1 MKLLMFGETGQVA
14 REVLRRSP
22 GAGIEVE
29 ALGRAAADLT
39 DVATC
44 AARIAATDADAVLNA
59 AAWTNVDG
67 AETDEDGAAAV
78 NGAAPAAMAVAAKAR
93 GLPFVHIST
102 DYVFDGSGDAP
113 RDEAAPTAPIN
124 AYGWSKLAGEQGVR
138 AAGGV
143 HAILRTSWVFSAH
156 GGNFVKTMLRVG
168 AERDRLTVVDDQVG
182 GPTSA
187 AAIADACLTVAKALR
202 SAPDLNGVYHF
213 AGAPDVSW
221 RGFAE
226 AIFAEA
232 GMDVEAAPIPT
243 SDYPTPAKRP
253 LNSRLDCDAI
263 RAAFGI
269 GRPDWRADL
278 KDVIREL
285 KGAT

>member
-14 REVLRRSP
+14 REVLRR
-22 GAGIEVE
+22 AGSVEVE
-29 ALGRAAADLT
+29 ALGRADADLA
-39 DVATC
+39 DPVAC

-67 AETDEDGAAAV
+67 AETEEEAAAIV
-78 NGAAPAAMAVAAKAR
+78 NGAAPTAMAAAAKAK

-102 DYVFDGSGDAP
+102 DYVFDGSGVAP
-113 RDEAAPTAPIN
+113 RDEAALTAPVN

-138 AAGGV
+138 AAEGV

-156 GGNFVKTMLRVG
+156 GKNFVKTMLRVG
-168 AERDRLTVVDDQVG
+168 TGRDRLTVVDDQVG

-187 AAIADACLTVAKALR
+187 AAIADACIAVARGLIIDGGR
-202 SAPDLNGVYHF
+202 SGVYHF

-221 RGFAE
+221 RDFAE
-226 AIFAEA
+226 AIFAAA
-232 GMDVEAAPIPT
+232 GMTVEVAPIPT
-243 SDYPTPAKRP
+243 ANYPTPASRP
-253 LNSRLDCDAI
+253 LNSRLDCGAI
-263 RAAFGI
+263 HAAFGI

-278 KDVIREL
+278 DDVIREL